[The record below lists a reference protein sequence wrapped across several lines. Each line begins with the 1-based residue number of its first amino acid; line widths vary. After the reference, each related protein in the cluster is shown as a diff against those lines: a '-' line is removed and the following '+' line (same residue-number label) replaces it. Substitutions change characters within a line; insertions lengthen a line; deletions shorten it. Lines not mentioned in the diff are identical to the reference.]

1 MNNTKKEFDK
11 NDKLRNPDPITK
23 APGSH
28 PIGTGI
34 GAVAGGAAAGAAVG
48 TVAGPVGTI
57 AGAAVGAVVG
67 GLAGKGVA
75 EVVNPT
81 VEDAYWRE
89 NHSRQPYAKGRS
101 YDDYGPAYRTG
112 YEGFALYGAKGGTF
126 EDREVELRRSYE
138 VTQPKLAWN
147 EARPASRAAW
157 QRFREQRPKGSK
169 TA

>member
-1 MNNTKKEFDK
+1 MNDTKSEFDR
-11 NDKLRNPDPITK
+11 NDKSRNPAPITK
-23 APGSH
+23 AHGSH
-28 PIGTGI
+28 LVGTGI

-75 EVVNPT
+75 EMVNPT
-81 VEDAYWRE
+81 IEDAYWRE
-89 NHSRQPYAKGRS
+89 NHSRQPYAKGRL
-101 YDDYGPAYRTG
+101 YDDYGPAYRIG
-112 YEGFALYGAKGGTF
+112 YEGYAQYGANEGTF
-126 EDREVELRRSYE
+126 EEREVELRKSYE
-138 VTQPKLAWN
+138 ATQPKLAWG

-157 QRFREQRPKGSK
+157 QRFRDRRPKGSK

>member
-48 TVAGPVGTI
+48 TVAGPVGMI

-112 YEGFALYGAKGGTF
+112 YEGYALYGAKGGTF

-157 QRFREQRPKGSK
+157 QRFRDQRPKGSK